1 MDKGSDV
8 MTKIPF
14 YLLTGYLGSG
24 KTTLLKQI
32 LKSMDDGR
40 KVAIVQNDFAPE
52 SVDGADLRQTGFSFE
67 ILEVNNGSV
76 FCVCLLGSFVKSLT
90 EFLDEVKPELL
101 FMEASGLSDPISIAE
116 MLQGS
121 ELAERIYLE
130 HVWTVVDAG
139 RFHKLARNL
148 TRIQHQVRVADTV
161 VLNKCDLVE
170 SGTDGI
176 RDWISSLNPF
186 ASTVESSYCRMDIKL
201 DSPESSFKMAPVAL
215 RRAHEHEKLE
225 GSGRPDLG
233 SCVIKTTQGI
243 SRNKL
248 DSFLEEV
255 GPDSYRIKGFVKL
268 DDGQMVAVQSC
279 FGQSEVRPVENY
291 QAPTELVAMGP
302 ALVQA
307 DFTRRFMELVES

>member
-1 MDKGSDV
+1 

-32 LKSMDDGR
+32 LKSIGDGR
-40 KVAIVQNDFAPE
+40 KVAVVQNEFAPA
-52 SVDGADLRQTGFSFE
+52 SVDGADLKQTGKSFE

-76 FCVCLLGSFVKSLT
+76 FCVCLLGSFVKSLAG
-90 EFLDEVKPELL
+90 FLDEVEPELL

-148 TRIQHQVRVADTV
+148 PRIQHQIRVADTV
-161 VLNKCDLVE
+161 VLNKCDLVNT
-170 SGTDGI
+170 GTDEI
-176 RDWISSLNPF
+176 KDWIRNLNPF
-186 ASTVESSYCRMDIKL
+186 ASTVESSFCRMDIKL
-201 DSPESSFKMAPVAL
+201 DKPESLFYMAPVAL
-215 RRAHEHEKLE
+215 RRAHEHEEIE
-225 GSGRPDLG
+225 GSNRPDLG

-248 DSFLEEV
+248 ESFLDEM
-255 GPDSYRIKGFVKL
+255 GPDSYRIKGFVRL
-268 DDGQMVAVQSC
+268 DKGQMVAVQSC
-279 FGQSEVRPVENY
+279 FGESEVLPVENY
-291 QAPTELVAMGP
+291 TGPTELVAMGP
-302 ALVQA
+302 ALVQSE
-307 DFTRRFMELVES
+307 FSRRFMELAVS